1 MKSVVLMKAVPDTA
15 SVLQLDVDNR
25 SILTEGLEFILNP
38 YDEFALEEAIRLKE
52 SSGGEVIA
60 VGVGDE
66 HTVKCLRQALAV
78 GADFAILIR
87 ASEPERITPSLAA
100 KLLAVVIRDL
110 QPDAIFAGKQAID
123 DDAAQVPE
131 RVAELLGL
139 PHVSAITRLTL
150 DSRSVMVE
158 RQVEGDHYTISTA
171 LPALFTTE
179 KGLNQ
184 PRYPRLPEILKA
196 KRKEIR
202 EIDPEDLTPGECE
215 LLPGQVVTML
225 TLQEQKRSAIIM
237 SGSPDSQVTKLVSI
251 LKADGLL

>member
-1 MKSVVLMKAVPDTA
+1 MKSVVLIKAVPDTA

-52 SSGGEVIA
+52 SNGGEIIA
-60 VGVGDE
+60 IGLGDE

-78 GADFAILIR
+78 GADFAIIIR
-87 ASEPERITPSLAA
+87 APEPECISPSLTA
-100 KLLAVVIRDL
+100 KLFAAVIRDL
-110 QPDAIFAGKQAID
+110 KPDAIFAGKQAVD

-131 RVAELLGL
+131 RLAELLGL
-139 PHVSAITRLTL
+139 PHVSAISKLTL
-150 DSRSVMVE
+150 DSRSVLVE
-158 RQVEGDHYTISTA
+158 RQVEGDHYTISTV

-179 KGLNQ
+179 KGLNL
-184 PRYPRLPEILKA
+184 PRYPKLPDILKA

-202 EIDPEDLTPGECE
+202 EINPEDLTLGKCE

-225 TLQEQKRSAIIM
+225 TLHEQKRVPIIM
-237 SGSPDSQVTKLVSI
+237 SGAPDSQVAILVPM
-251 LKADGLL
+251 LKTEGLL